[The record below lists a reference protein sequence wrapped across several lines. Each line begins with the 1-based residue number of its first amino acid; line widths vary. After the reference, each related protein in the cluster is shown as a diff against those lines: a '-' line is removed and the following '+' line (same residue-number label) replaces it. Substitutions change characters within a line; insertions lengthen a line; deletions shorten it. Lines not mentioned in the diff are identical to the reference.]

1 MDRKKLGIAG
11 GLLLLVCIG
20 ICAGIFFQKKNIERI
35 VAENLE
41 LGEQYLLEEDY
52 EAAVVAFMKVIETDP
67 KCVEAYLKV
76 ADAYVG
82 LDDYDSAIDQLEAG
96 YGVTGDERLKTR
108 RDELGP
114 KGSTE
119 VVWTDPVLER
129 MVRTALEIPEGTT
142 VYVRDLDEVEWMV
155 IYGDQYISINNDT
168 ERERMA
174 YRYTSRTD
182 DGPAILDA
190 YYNSDKYSLEGA
202 VTERGNI
209 RDVETLRCFRGLR
222 RVEVVANHVTDVSVL
237 NKMQGLY
244 SACFW
249 ANDISDLSPLERF
262 DDPVNAEQFV
272 EIGDI
277 LAAGTE

>member
-20 ICAGIFFQKKNIERI
+20 ICACIFFQKKNIERI

-52 EAAVVAFMKVIETDP
+52 EAAVVAFMKAIETDP

-96 YGVTGDERLKTR
+96 YGITGDERLKTR

-142 VYVRDLDEVEWMV
+142 VYVRDLDEVERMYV
-155 IYGDQYISINNDT
+155 YGDQYILLNDT
-168 ERERMA
+168 PDIS
-174 YRYTSRTD
+174 YRHVSRTN
-182 DGPAILDA
+182 DGPEILSA
-190 YYNSDKYSLEGA
+190 YYCPGA
-202 VTERGNI
+202 TYEEDVTERGHIQN
-209 RDVETLRCFRGLR
+209 VEVLRCFRNLYS
-222 RVEVVANHVTDVSVL
+222 VMVIANYVTDVSVL
-237 NKMQGLY
+237 NEMKKLN
-244 SACFW
+244 SALFW

-262 DDPVNAEQFV
+262 DEPLNAEQFV

>member
-11 GLLLLVCIG
+11 GLILLVCIG
-20 ICAGIFFQKKNIERI
+20 ICAGIFFRKKNIERI

-67 KCVEAYLKV
+67 RCADAYLKV

-96 YGVTGDERLKTR
+96 YGITGDERLKTR

-119 VVWTDPVLER
+119 VVWTDPVLEQ
-129 MVRTALEIPEGTT
+129 MVRTALGIPEGTT
-142 VYVRDLDEVEWMV
+142 VYVRDLDEVEWMC
-155 IYGDQYISINNDT
+155 IYGNQYIFINEDPN
-168 ERERMA
+168 MSF
-174 YRYTSRTD
+174 RYASGSD
-182 DGPAILDA
+182 ESADILAA
-190 YYNSDKYSLEGA
+190 YYGTSGTSLEEA

-209 RDVETLRCFRGLR
+209 QNVEALRCFRRLYS
-222 RVEVVANHVTDVSVL
+222 VDVMANHVTDVSVL
-237 NKMQGLY
+237 NEMQKLN

-262 DDPVNAEQFV
+262 DEPLNAEQFV